1 MAILL
6 NYHGNDS
13 SEWAEAFAQLLPS
26 MPVYTYPDIPRPE
39 EIRYAVVWHHPHGD
53 LDQYSN
59 LRAVMNM
66 GAGTDHLDADPSLP
80 KVPIVRLVDPDVGN
94 DMAQYAVYWAM
105 HFHRRFEDYRRQA
118 EQAEWRGH
126 EVARTADYRVS
137 VLGLG
142 LIGTEIAERLAM
154 SGFKAQGW
162 SRSQHDIANVET
174 YSGESGLQQLLANT
188 DVLVNCLPLNDL
200 TKHLL
205 NADTLSQLP
214 AGSFLINVSRGAV
227 IDDQALVDKLA
238 SGHIAGAA
246 LDTFAV
252 EPLPKDSPYW
262 HYDNV
267 YVTPHISGSTFAKS
281 AAKPIADNIL
291 RMERGEVPFPI
302 HIPPSRALKDQ

>member
-6 NYHGNDS
+6 NYQGHDS
-13 SEWAEAFAQLLPS
+13 SEWAEVFAQLLPTI
-26 MPVYTYPDIPRPE
+26 PVYTYPDIPNPQE
-39 EIRYAVVWHHPHGD
+39 VHYAVIWHHPHGD
-53 LDQYSN
+53 LGRYPN

-66 GAGTDHLDADPSLP
+66 GAGTDHLDADPALP
-80 KVPIVRLVDPDVGN
+80 DVPIVRLVDPDVGN

-118 EQAEWRGH
+118 KQAKWRGH
-126 EVARTADYRVS
+126 EVARTAEYRVS

-142 LIGTEIAERLAM
+142 LIGAEIAERFAI

-162 SRSQHDIANVET
+162 SRSRHDIASVDT
-174 YSGESGLQQLLANT
+174 YSGKGGLKQILANT
-188 DVLVNCLPLNDL
+188 DVLVNCLPLNAE

-205 NADTLSQLP
+205 NTDTLSQLP
-214 AGSFLINVSRGAV
+214 VGSFLINVSRGAV
-227 IDDQALVDKLA
+227 IDDKALVEKLN

-252 EPLPKDSPYW
+252 EPLPANSPYW
-262 HYDNV
+262 RYDNV

-291 RMERGEVPFPI
+291 RIERGEMPFPI
-302 HIPPSRALKDQ
+302 HIPPSRT